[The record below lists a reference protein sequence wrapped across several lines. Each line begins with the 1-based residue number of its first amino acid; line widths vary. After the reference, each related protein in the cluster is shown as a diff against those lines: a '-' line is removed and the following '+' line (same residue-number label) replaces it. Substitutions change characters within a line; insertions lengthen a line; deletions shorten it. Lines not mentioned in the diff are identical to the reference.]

1 MSSMHSVKQRENKEA
16 LALSSSG
23 TNVPELATAMSGH
36 VPLSI
41 KLQQLRR
48 RRSPLPLAVS
58 TAETAIAAEA
68 TVATI
73 GAIIAPSGSRPT
85 ARALVGQRACAARPR
100 EAADGSDDKHM
111 RRPRRRS

>member
-36 VPLSI
+36 VPLRI

-48 RRSPLPLAVS
+48 LIDHHCRS
-58 TAETAIAAEA
+58 
-68 TVATI
+68 
-73 GAIIAPSGSRPT
+73 
-85 ARALVGQRACAARPR
+85 Q
-100 EAADGSDDKHM
+100 
-111 RRPRRRS
+111 